1 MDALLEGSIV
11 VFQALIL
18 GWCVDML
25 NGTEKKMSCQL
36 LLRASL
42 GVQKP
47 EEIRGLKP
55 PSYSKWNKKG

>member
-1 MDALLEGSIV
+1 MY
-11 VFQALIL
+11 VFIYCSTVSL
-18 GWCVDML
+18 GQWCVDRL

-42 GVQKP
+42 GVQKL

-55 PSYSKWNKKG
+55 PSYLK